1 MRVYNVLLRYTHVRG
16 KQMIRKKKIF
26 IASSIIAFGMIA
38 STTAAV
44 LLSKN
49 GNPLSRLEADEYTV
63 VFNNANGGS
72 SFSSSYVNSDQT
84 NNSAKTTSGYTLAV
98 DYKNGKKSNNNYIDL
113 QGTSGGAG
121 YIYNTTD
128 ITGIKSI
135 TVKFSGSLSLY
146 VSDSTSFPET
156 GESINNNQEYTY
168 EGGDTHFK
176 LLNSGSDSAIIEQ
189 ITVKYSCTPLARY
202 YEKVTSGTVEN
213 GQYLIVYEAG
223 SKAFNGGLTT
233 LDAVSNT
240 IPVTINSNK
249 IEKTATTAAAEFTIS
264 GTSIQSKSGY
274 YIGRTSDSN
283 GMNTSESD
291 DYTNQITVSD
301 GEADIV
307 SSNAY
312 LRYNANASDNRFR
325 YYRSSSY
332 TNQQPIALYKLG
344 GSGGGGDDPTPTP
357 TTETYE
363 VTINMSNT
371 GLPTSAGT
379 STVAQSWILSDEKT
393 TISATWGAGAYNLT
407 EYTEFRM
414 NRDSYLKSNCNVV
427 VKSMYID
434 FYSKNPLTYVTV
446 TAGGNAV
453 TGTSSSKTGKGNAYD
468 FNINSSDWEI
478 NASNGFV
485 VFYSITIYCEIETG
499 PVAVTGVSLNT
510 NSLELYESASQTL
523 VATVSPSNA
532 TNKNVTWTSSN
543 ESVATVDSSGKVSAL
558 SAGTTTITVTTEDG
572 SKTASCLV
580 TVKASV
586 KVTGVTLNKS
596 STTLTRTHTE
606 TLTATVLPEN
616 ASNKAVTWSSNNETV
631 ASVSS
636 TGVITANAVG
646 TAAITVTTQDGNKT
660 ATCNVTV
667 NPIPVSSV
675 TLDKESLD
683 LKVTQSSELTATI
696 TPDNADSQTVTW
708 SVDKNIVTLSS
719 TTGKTITVTGATAS
733 EESAIITATCGG
745 QSATCTVT
753 VSESSTP
760 VAGSEFEL
768 VSSTSDLN
776 SGDYVI
782 LGCYAKQAVAG
793 AFNISKYYLESVSA
807 TIANDKVTLA
817 EGMEVFEVEIS
828 GSNYNFKA
836 IALDEYYLGYSGQN
850 LTQSKS
856 DFSVSISSGTLTMS
870 GESIP
875 MRYNNSSPR
884 FRLYTSSTNM
894 SEVQFYKLSGKVTG
908 VSLNASD
915 IGLNNGNT
923 YQLTATVSP
932 AGALNKNVTWASS
945 NESVATVN
953 AEGLVTANSTAAS
966 GSTATITVTTAD
978 GGKTATCKITVMSG
992 STIVPTSITLNK
1004 TSGSIAVGETV
1015 SLQANLKPENVTDK
1029 SVTWTSNKTSVATVS
1044 SSGVVTGA
1052 GEGSAT
1058 ITAKTVNNL
1067 TATFTVT
1074 VTTVHID
1081 EWTIMIYM
1089 CGSDLESGNGFATS
1103 DITEILDTVNQG
1115 KADYNE
1121 DVNIIFETGGSS
1133 AWKKYNISTT
1143 KLERYHVQNGTS
1155 IVREDSLTYSA
1166 MGKQSTFE
1174 SFLQWG
1180 LNSYPAK
1187 KTGVILWNH
1196 GGGMQGV
1203 CHDEKS
1209 SEDDSVL
1216 LNNEVRSAFANKIG
1230 SNKLEFVGYDACLM
1244 QVQDIAE
1251 TNSDYFNYMV
1261 AAQESE
1267 AGEGWAYSDWVDNL
1281 YNGDDTETILSEITR
1296 SFVESYEQKYGKT
1309 YDNDQTLSALDL
1321 TKMSDYKTAI
1331 ENIAA
1336 DVGNAIN
1343 SYNGSSG
1350 KTKFQLYAKHNIK
1363 GFGTSIY
1370 DSAGDLEYYEGVST
1384 NPSAYN
1390 YYENYGIEYD
1400 ESTGLY
1406 TAFGSDYF
1414 GSFDAYD
1421 FLTTVSSLKTLSS
1434 TKLKAVKDAIDK
1446 LVISNVIG
1454 DEAGNCCGICVFFN
1468 THSYADKSTCYAND
1482 QTRFTNWRS
1491 MVNTYAA

>member
-1 MRVYNVLLRYTHVRG
+1 MLRG

-26 IASSIIAFGMIA
+26 IASTIIAFGMIA

-44 LLSKN
+44 ILSKN
-49 GNPLSRLEADEYTV
+49 GNPLSRLEANEYTV

-84 NNSAKTTSGYTLAV
+84 NSSAKTTSGYTLAM

-121 YIYNTTD
+121 YVYNTTD

-223 SKAFNGGLTT
+223 SKAFNGGLST

-240 IPVTINSNK
+240 ISVTINDNK

-264 GTSIQSKSGY
+264 GTSIQSASGY
-274 YIGRTSDSN
+274 YIGNTSDKN
-283 GMNTSESD
+283 QIKTSTSD
-291 DYTNQITVSD
+291 VYTNDISVSG

-307 SSNAY
+307 CYNTH
-312 LRYNANASDNRFR
+312 LRFNPNSDQARFR
-325 YYRSSSY
+325 YFQSTSY

-363 VTINMSNT
+363 VTIQKSNT
-371 GLPTSAGT
+371 GLDTSAGSSPVT
-379 STVAQSWILSDEKT
+379 QTWTLSDNKT
-393 TISATWGAGAYNLT
+393 TISGIWSASCYNMSKFD
-407 EYTEFRM
+407 EFRI
-414 NRDSYLKSNCNVV
+414 NNGSLKSNSSVV
-427 VKSMYID
+427 VKSMFID
-434 FYSKNPLTYVTV
+434 FYGSSYDYLTV
-446 TAGGNAV
+446 TANGNTV
-453 TGTSSSKTGKGNAYD
+453 TGTSSSKTASGSGYD
-468 FNINSSDWEI
+468 YAINSSNWELSSLSGY
-478 NASNGFV
+478 A
-485 VFYSITIYCEIETG
+485 TIYKIIVYCEIEVG
-499 PVAVTGVSLNT
+499 PVAVTGVSLNN
-510 NSLELYESASQTL
+510 NSLELYETSSQTL
-523 VATVSPSNA
+523 VATVSPANA
-532 TNKNVTWTSSN
+532 TNKNVTWESSN
-543 ESVATVDSSGKVSAL
+543 ESVAIVDSSGKVSAL

-572 SKTASCLV
+572 SKTATCLV

-631 ASVSS
+631 ATVSS
-636 TGVITANAVG
+636 TGVVTANAVG
-646 TAAITVTTQDGNKT
+646 NAVITVTTQDGNKT
-660 ATCNVTV
+660 ATCSVTV

-683 LKVTQSSELTATI
+683 LKVNQQIDLTATI

-708 SVDKNIVTLSS
+708 SVNKNIVTLSN

-733 EESAIITATCGG
+733 EESATITATCGG

-760 VAGSEFEL
+760 VPGATFDL
-768 VSSTSDLN
+768 VKSVSDLN
-776 SGDYVI
+776 AGDYVVM
-782 LGCYAKQAVAG
+782 ASKDNNAVAG
-793 AFNISKYYLESVSA
+793 TLGNGFLNKVDGVFGED
-807 TIANDKVTLA
+807 TVTLSD
-817 EGMEVFEVEIS
+817 EMEVFEVGKS
-828 GSNYNFKA
+828 GSNFTFDA
-836 IALDEYYLGYSGQN
+836 IKGEYRLGYNGDKFTSGN
-850 LTQSKS
+850 T
-856 DFSVSISSGTLTMS
+856 DNWPIEISSSGNVTMS
-870 GESIP
+870 AGTNTV
-875 MRYNNSSPR
+875 RYNTGDPR
-884 FRLYTSSTNM
+884 FKPYKSTSTVSGT
-894 SEVQFYKLSGKVTG
+894 VQFYKLSGKVTG

-915 IGLNNGNT
+915 IGLNNGDT

-953 AEGLVTANSTAAS
+953 AEGLVEASSTAAS
-966 GSTATITVTTAD
+966 GSTTTITVTTVD
-978 GGKTATCKITVMSG
+978 GSKTATCKITVMSG

-1004 TSGSIAVGETV
+1004 ASGSIAVGETV

-1029 SVTWTSNKTSVATVS
+1029 SVTWTSNKTSVATVN
-1044 SSGVVTGA
+1044 SSGVVTGV

-1089 CGSDLESGNGFATS
+1089 CGSDLESGYDSDDGTTSVSDHSYATK
-1103 DITEILDTVNQG
+1103 DIKEIVETVGQTDD
-1115 KADYNE
+1115 A
-1121 DVNIIFETGGSS
+1121 NILIETGGAR
-1133 AWKKYNISTT
+1133 AWNSKYGIKSD
-1143 KLERYHVQNGTS
+1143 KLGRYHVSNN
-1155 IVREDSLTYSA
+1155 SLVSDAQLTNAA
-1166 MGKQSTFE
+1166 MGAQDTFE

-1196 GGGMQGV
+1196 GGGMRGV
-1203 CHDEKS
+1203 CYDET
-1209 SEDDSVL
+1209 EIGNDDPL
-1216 LNNEVRSAFANKIG
+1216 LNNEISSAFANKIG
-1230 SNKLEFVGYDACLM
+1230 DDKLEFVGYDACLM

-1267 AGEGWAYSDWVDNL
+1267 AGEGWAYSKWLGNL
-1281 YNGDDTETILSEITR
+1281 YAGDDTETILSEIAT
-1296 SFVESYEQKYGKT
+1296 SFIQTYEDTWVPT
-1309 YDNDQTLSALDL
+1309 YPNDQTLSVLDL
-1321 TKMSDYKTAI
+1321 SKMSAYKTAI
-1331 ENIAA
+1331 ENIAS
-1336 DVGNAIN
+1336 DVGSAIN

-1350 KTKFQLYAKHNIK
+1350 KTKFQEYIRKNCK
-1363 GFGTSIY
+1363 TY
-1370 DSAGDLEYYEGVST
+1370 GDDYC
-1384 NPSAYN
+1384 
-1390 YYENYGIEYD
+1390 D
-1400 ESTGLY
+1400 ESTLIDDQEGWGLSTDSSNKY
-1406 TAFGSDYF
+1406 YYGKYGIDKVGNYYYNWGSNTY
-1414 GSFDAYD
+1414 GGLDAYD
-1421 FLTTVSSLKTLSS
+1421 FFTKLNSVSTLSS
-1434 TKLKAVKDAIDK
+1434 DK
-1446 LVISNVIG
+1446 LQAVMTALNDLVIVNEIG
-1454 DEAGNCCGICVFFN
+1454 DAAGESHGICLYFS
-1468 THSYADKSTCYAND
+1468 THSRAKKGTYYTSSE
-1482 QTRFTNWRS
+1482 TRFTKWSN

>member
-1 MRVYNVLLRYTHVRG
+1 
-16 KQMIRKKKIF
+16 MIRKKKIF
-26 IASSIIAFGMIA
+26 IASTIIAFGMIA

-49 GNPLSRLEADEYTV
+49 GNPLSRLEANEYTV

-84 NNSAKTTSGYTLAV
+84 NSSAKTTSGYTLAV
-98 DYKNGKKSNNNYIDL
+98 DYKNGKKSNNYYIDL

-121 YIYNTTD
+121 YVYNTTD

-223 SKAFNGGLTT
+223 SKAFNGGLDT
-233 LDAVSNT
+233 LDATNNNISVSISN
-240 IPVTINSNK
+240 NK

-264 GTSIQSKSGY
+264 GTSIQSASGY
-274 YIGRTSDSN
+274 YIGNTSDKN
-283 GMNTSESD
+283 QIKTSTSD
-291 DYTNQITVSD
+291 VYTNDISVSG

-307 SSNAY
+307 CYNTH
-312 LRYNANASDNRFR
+312 LRFNPNSDQARFR
-325 YYRSSSY
+325 YFQSTSY
-332 TNQQPIALYKLG
+332 ANQKPIALYKLG

-363 VTINMSNT
+363 ATITMSNT

-393 TISATWGAGAYNLT
+393 TVSATWGAGAYNLT

-414 NRDSYLKSNCNVV
+414 NKNSYLKSNCNVV
-427 VKSMYID
+427 VKSMHID

-446 TAGGNAV
+446 TAGGNTV
-453 TGTSSSKTGKGNAYD
+453 TGTSSSKTGKGNTYD

-478 NASNGFV
+478 NASNGYV
-485 VFYSITIYCEIETG
+485 VFYSITIYCEIQTG

-532 TNKNVTWTSSN
+532 TNKNVTWESSN

-572 SKTASCLV
+572 NKTASCLV

-631 ASVSS
+631 ATVSS
-636 TGVITANAVG
+636 TGVVTANAVG
-646 TAAITVTTQDGNKT
+646 NAEITVTTQDGNKT
-660 ATCNVTV
+660 ATCSVTV

-675 TLDKESLD
+675 TLNKESLD

-708 SVDKNIVTLSS
+708 SVNKNIVTLSS

-733 EESAIITATCGG
+733 EESATITATCGG
-745 QSATCTVT
+745 QTATCSVI

-760 VAGSEFEL
+760 VPGSEFEL
-768 VSSTSDLN
+768 VSKTSDLN

-793 AFNISKYYLESVSA
+793 AFNGSYLQSVDA
-807 TIANDKVTLA
+807 TITNDKVTLTD
-817 EGMEVFEVEIS
+817 EMEVFEVEIS

-836 IALDEYYLGYSGQN
+836 IALDEYYLGYSSQN

-870 GESIP
+870 GGTNP

-953 AEGLVTANSTAAS
+953 AEGLVTASSTAAS
-966 GSTATITVTTAD
+966 GSTTTITVTTVD
-978 GGKTATCKITVMSG
+978 GSKTATCKITVMSG

-1029 SVTWTSNKTSVATVS
+1029 SVTWTSNKTSVATVN

-1121 DVNIIFETGGSS
+1121 DVNIIFETGGSTS
-1133 AWKKYNISTT
+1133 WKKYNISST

-1174 SFLQWG
+1174 SFLKWG
-1180 LNSYPAK
+1180 LDSYPAK
-1187 KTGVILWNH
+1187 KTGVIFWNH
-1196 GGGMQGV
+1196 GGGMTGV

-1209 SEDDSVL
+1209 SGDDATL
-1216 LNNEVRSAFANKIG
+1216 LNSEIKSAFANKIG

-1267 AGEGWAYSDWVDNL
+1267 AGEGWAYTDWVDNL
-1281 YNGDDTETILSEITR
+1281 YNGDDTETILKEITR
-1296 SFVESYEQKYGKT
+1296 SFVASYKSSY
-1309 YDNDQTLSALDL
+1309 NDQTLSALDL
-1321 TKMSDYKTAI
+1321 TKMSAYKTAI

-1363 GFGTSIY
+1363 EFGTSIY
-1370 DSAGDLEYYEGVST
+1370 DNAEELEYYEGVST

-1400 ESTGLY
+1400 ESTGEY
-1406 TAFGSDYF
+1406 TSFGSDYF

-1421 FLTTVSSLKTLSS
+1421 FLATVSSLKTLSS
-1434 TKLKAVKDAIDK
+1434 TKLKAVKDAIDAMI
-1446 LVISNVIG
+1446 VSNDIG
-1454 DEAGNCCGICVFFN
+1454 DYAGNCCGICIYFN
-1468 THSYADKSTCYAND
+1468 THSYANKSKYYSNS
-1482 QTRFTNWRS
+1482 QTRFTNWKS
-1491 MVNTYAA
+1491 MVDVYAA

>member
-1 MRVYNVLLRYTHVRG
+1 MFSCDTRMLRG

-26 IASSIIAFGMIA
+26 IASTIIAFGMIA

-49 GNPLSRLEADEYTV
+49 GNPLSRLEANEYTV

-72 SFSSSYVNSDQT
+72 SFSSSYVNSDQS
-84 NNSAKTTSGYTLAV
+84 NNSAKTTSGYTLAM

-121 YIYNTTD
+121 YVYNTTD

-189 ITVKYSCTPLARY
+189 IIVKYSCAPLARY

-213 GQYLIVYEAG
+213 GQYLIVYE
-223 SKAFNGGLTT
+223 KGGLAFDGGLSNLDNKPNT
-233 LDAVSNT
+233 LSVD
-240 IPVTINSNK
+240 IESNK
-249 IEKTATTAAAEFTIS
+249 IEKDATTAAAEFTIS

-274 YIGRTSDSN
+274 YIGRTGDSN

-291 DYTNQITVSD
+291 DYTNQITVKD
-301 GEADIV
+301 GEATIL
-307 SSNAY
+307 SQGGAY
-312 LRYNANASDNRFR
+312 FRYNTSDTRFR
-325 YYRSSSY
+325 FFKSSTY
-332 TNQQPIALYKLG
+332 TSQKPVALYKLG
-344 GSGGGGDDPTPTP
+344 GSGGGGDDPTPT
-357 TTETYE
+357 TETYTA
-363 VTINMSNT
+363 TI
-371 GLPTSAGT
+371 
-379 STVAQSWILSDEKT
+379 
-393 TISATWGAGAYNLT
+393 
-407 EYTEFRM
+407 
-414 NRDSYLKSNCNVV
+414 
-427 VKSMYID
+427 
-434 FYSKNPLTYVTV
+434 TYDNS
-446 TAGGNAV
+446 GV
-453 TGTSSSKTGKGNAYD
+453 TGTQEEPTTAEIENSWTLSDNKTSISGIWGPGLCNGLETYKNLTFNAGSYFKSNSSLKVSKIVIVYGTNNSHEDATIYADNKVVEYEATGEYREYEYA
-468 FNINSSDWEI
+468 INSSDWSI
-478 NASNGFV
+478 SNISTTRYFRIK
-485 VFYSITIYCEIETG
+485 SITLYVEITLG
-499 PVAVTGVSLNT
+499 PVAVTGVSLNN
-510 NSLELYESASQTL
+510 NSLELYESSSQTL
-523 VATVSPSNA
+523 VATVSPANA
-532 TNKNVTWTSSN
+532 TNKNVTWESSN

-572 SKTASCLV
+572 NKTASCLV

-596 STTLTRTHTE
+596 SITLTRTHTE

-636 TGVITANAVG
+636 TGVVTANAVG
-646 TAAITVTTQDGNKT
+646 NAEITVTTQDGNKT

-683 LKVTQSSELTATI
+683 LKVNQSSELTATI

-708 SVDKNIVTLSS
+708 SVNKDIVALSS
-719 TTGKTITVTGATAS
+719 TTGKTITVTGTTAS

-745 QSATCTVT
+745 QSAICTVT

-760 VAGSEFEL
+760 VIGSEFEL

-793 AFNISKYYLESVSA
+793 AFSGSYLQSVST

-828 GSNYNFKA
+828 GSDYNFKA
-836 IALDEYYLGYSGQN
+836 IALAEYYLGYSGTS
-850 LTQSKS
+850 LTQEKS

-870 GESIP
+870 GGSNP
-875 MRYNNSSPR
+875 MRYNNDYPR
-884 FRLYTSSTNM
+884 FRLYSGSTNM
-894 SEVQFYKLSGKVTG
+894 STVQFYKLSGKVTG

-915 IGLNNGNT
+915 IGLNNGDT
-923 YQLTATVSP
+923 YQLTATVLP

-953 AEGLVTANSTAAS
+953 AEGLVTASSTAAS

-978 GGKTATCKITVMSG
+978 GSKTATCKITVMSG

-1015 SLQANLKPENVTDK
+1015 SLEANLKPENVTDK
-1029 SVTWTSNKTSVATVS
+1029 SITWSSNKTSVATVN
-1044 SSGVVTGA
+1044 SSGVVTGV

-1067 TATFTVT
+1067 SATFTVT
-1074 VTTVHID
+1074 VTAVHID

-1089 CGSDLESGNGFATS
+1089 CGSDLESGNGFATG

-1121 DVNIIFETGGSS
+1121 DVNIIFETGGSTS
-1133 AWKKYNISTT
+1133 WKKYNISST

-1203 CHDEKS
+1203 CSDSKS
-1209 SEDDSVL
+1209 SGDDKVL
-1216 LNNEVRSAFANKIG
+1216 LNNEVSSAFANKIG

-1267 AGEGWAYSDWVDNL
+1267 AGEGWAYTDWVDNL
-1281 YNGDDTETILSEITR
+1281 YNGDDTETILKEITR

-1363 GFGTSIY
+1363 EFGTSIY
-1370 DSAGDLEYYEGVST
+1370 DNAEDLEYYEGVST
-1384 NPSAYN
+1384 DPTDDY

-1400 ESTGLY
+1400 ESTGEY
-1406 TAFGSDYF
+1406 TSFGSDYF

-1454 DEAGNCCGICVFFN
+1454 DEAGNCCGICIYFN
-1468 THSYADKSTCYAND
+1468 THSYANKSKYYSD
-1482 QTRFTNWRS
+1482 SQTRFTNWRS